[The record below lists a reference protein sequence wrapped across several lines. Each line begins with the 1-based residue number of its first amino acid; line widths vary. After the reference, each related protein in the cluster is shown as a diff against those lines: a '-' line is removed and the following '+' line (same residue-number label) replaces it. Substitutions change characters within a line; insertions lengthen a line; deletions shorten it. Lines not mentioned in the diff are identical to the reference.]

1 MCHSRAN
8 DGKINRL
15 HKCCL
20 DTIYSD
26 KTSSFETLLEKNDS
40 VSIHDRNLQLLAI
53 EMYKARKG
61 LSPPF
66 IAELFKRK
74 NEH

>member
-20 DTIYSD
+20 GIIYSD

-53 EMYKARKG
+53 EMYKAGKG

-66 IAELFKRK
+66 IAGLFKRK